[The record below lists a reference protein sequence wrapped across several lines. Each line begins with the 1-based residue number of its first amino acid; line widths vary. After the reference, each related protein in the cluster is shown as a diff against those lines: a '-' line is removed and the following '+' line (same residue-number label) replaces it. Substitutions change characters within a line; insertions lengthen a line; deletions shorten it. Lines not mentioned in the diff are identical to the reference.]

1 MLKITVRIGNWYLSR
16 QQRQSKKGER
26 HIYGNNKGNGKSY
39 LYLAIVSN
47 SMPEN
52 PKAESPSTHNTLALG
67 SYFLIIIMLMVV
79 DGKEKTQMLKIPVR
93 LILAI
98 GQHLEM
104 TFGCISSLD

>member
-1 MLKITVRIGNWYLSR
+1 MPELLKITVRIGNWYLSR

-26 HIYGNNKGNGKSY
+26 HIYGNNKGNGKSN

-52 PKAESPSTHNTLALG
+52 PKAESPSTHNTLAPG

-79 DGKEKTQMLKIPVR
+79 VDGEEKTQKMLV
-93 LILAI
+93 L
-98 GQHLEM
+98 M
-104 TFGCISSLD
+104 